1 MVRQGII
8 IYEIPTG
15 DELPFE
21 VLSEMFKEFCK
32 DKGIAALIIDLS
44 KGVDVL
50 TQIMRR

>member
-21 VLSEMFKEFCK
+21 ELSGRLKAFLK
-32 DKGIAALIIDLS
+32 DNGIAALIIDLS
-44 KGVDVL
+44 KGVDIL